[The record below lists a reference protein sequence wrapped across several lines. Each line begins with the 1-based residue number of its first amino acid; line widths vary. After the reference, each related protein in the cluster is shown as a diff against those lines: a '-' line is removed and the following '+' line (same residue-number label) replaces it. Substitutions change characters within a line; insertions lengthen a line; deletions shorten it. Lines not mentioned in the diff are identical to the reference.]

1 ERHIS
6 SVTKEMQE
14 FQRQQDI
21 QGSKWYKTGD
31 ALQNF
36 GDKLG
41 SISGKARKVGG
52 ALTKSI
58 TLPAMGVIGAVGG
71 ITAAF
76 GWERLIS
83 VDNAQAQLK
92 GLGYEAEDVE
102 RISGQLTDA
111 LKDGMLTMGEATSAA
126 ATAMASGVKE
136 GDELTRYIQI
146 LD

>member
-1 ERHIS
+1 KYEAQKIAVEASRQEYEKMIEKYGEGSRQAQNAASRYNNEVSSLNNLERHIS

-21 QGSKWYKTGD
+21 QGSKWYKAGD

-41 SISGKARKVGG
+41 SISGKAREVGG

-71 ITAAF
+71 
-76 GWERLIS
+76 
-83 VDNAQAQLK
+83 
-92 GLGYEAEDVE
+92 
-102 RISGQLTDA
+102 
-111 LKDGMLTMGEATSAA
+111 
-126 ATAMASGVKE
+126 
-136 GDELTRYIQI
+136 
-146 LD
+146 